1 VCKKESCFPDTIR
14 IAVSIKSA
22 TFEKA
27 CNNIKFLIYIFS
39 LKSFNNRGFSTLK
52 IFIPYDQ
59 ENVLCISEFIN
70 YENEYYFD
78 KEKIHCSIESLLIEI
93 FGIIQNYIFRNIK
106 DEENKLC
113 EQLNLINIYLNIKNI
128 YNPILETAPC
138 FCQMTTSRVFIDMI
152 SFERWTCVRK
162 KTNINISP

>member
-1 VCKKESCFPDTIR
+1 MEENKHIIRNKIRCVKKKYFYTIE
-14 IAVSIKSA
+14 ILENVISTDENFKFCILNK
-22 TFEKA
+22 
-27 CNNIKFLIYIFS
+27 NIHNVKEEFTILFRN
-39 LKSFNNRGFSTLK
+39 LNQELLNLELK

-113 EQLNLINIYLNIKNI
+113 EQLNLINI
-128 YNPILETAPC
+128 
-138 FCQMTTSRVFIDMI
+138 
-152 SFERWTCVRK
+152 
-162 KTNINISP
+162 